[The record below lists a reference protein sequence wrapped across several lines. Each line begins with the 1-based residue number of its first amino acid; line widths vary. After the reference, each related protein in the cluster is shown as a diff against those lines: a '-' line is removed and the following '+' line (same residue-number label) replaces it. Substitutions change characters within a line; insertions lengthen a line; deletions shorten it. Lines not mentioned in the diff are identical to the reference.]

1 MEPNTLTKLL
11 AERPVPFDRIVSLV
25 ADAANMANPQDFW
38 AILNLAR
45 SDEDYCF
52 EAEISAVAALPAW
65 GKHGI
70 EEIKKL
76 VPKL

>member
-52 EAEISAVAALPAW
+52 EAEIPAVTPLPAW
-65 GKHGI
+65 GKTWN
-70 EEIKKL
+70 
-76 VPKL
+76 